1 MAFNQ
6 TPGSIRIR
14 VTTGPEWKRVEQA
27 LRRVDANAAD
37 DFRRRLRAGAENLA
51 DDTRKAALRIPVQ
64 GRGHTGLRGR
74 VAAGVGV
81 KLTASGVQIT
91 TSMNQ
96 ADERNL
102 PAYLDARDG
111 WRHPVFG
118 NRSVWVRQTTGG
130 SWFTEIIQ
138 NGQPELERDLTDVW
152 EDAARLVAESGFG
165 R

>member
-6 TPGSIRIR
+6 TPGAIRFR

-27 LRRVDANAAD
+27 LRRIDANAAD
-37 DFRRRLRAGAENLA
+37 DFKHRLRTGAGRLA
-51 DDTRKAALRIPVQ
+51 DETRRAVLQIPVTTTQ
-64 GRGHTGLRGR
+64 RSGLRGR
-74 VAAGVGV
+74 VAKGVGV
-81 KLTASGVQIT
+81 KITSTGVQIT

-96 ADERNL
+96 RDERNL

-130 SWFTEIIQ
+130 SWFTEVIQ
-138 NGQPELERDLTDVW
+138 DGQPELEQELTEVW
-152 EDAARLVAESGFG
+152 EDAARFISEAGSG